1 MYSKP
6 ILEIQSLSVQFQ
18 TDYGITKAVEGLTLS
33 VFEGETLGVVGE
45 SGSGKSVTFLSVLKL
60 IPMPP
65 GKISSGKILFQGVDL
80 TTLSFKELRKYRGKQ
95 IAMIFQ
101 EPMTALNPVLSI
113 QTQMTEILKTHEN
126 VSEREAQVRSV
137 QALSQLGIPDAENR
151 IQDYPH
157 HFSGGM
163 RQRVLIAMALLS
175 NPDLLIADEPTTALD
190 VITQAQILKRL
201 LQMKEAKAGRS
212 LVLITHNL
220 ALVFE
225 ICDRVVV
232 LYGGKIQEIASRE
245 ELFKNPKHPYTRG
258 LLNSLPSVH
267 SSGRLKPIPGNVP
280 IHFPSGCTFRTRC
293 KFATELCSQKEPELL
308 EISAAHW
315 VRCHHPQSGM

>member
-1 MYSKP
+1 MNP
-6 ILEIQSLSVQFQ
+6 ILEIQSLSVQFE
-18 TDYGITKAVEGLTLS
+18 TDSGITKAVDDITLS
-33 VFEGETLGVVGE
+33 VFQGETLGVVGE

-65 GKISSGKILFQGVDL
+65 GKISSGKILFQSVDL
-80 TTLSFKELRKYRGKQ
+80 NTLSFEQLRKYRGKK

-101 EPMTALNPVLSI
+101 EPMTALNPVFQI
-113 QTQMTEILKTHEN
+113 RTQMTEILRAHEN
-126 VSEREAQVRSV
+126 LSEREAEDRSI
-137 QALSQLGIPDAENR
+137 AMLSQLGIPDAKKR

-163 RQRVLIAMALLS
+163 RQRVLIAMALLP

-190 VITQAQILKRL
+190 ATTQAQILEL
-201 LQMKEAKAGRS
+201 LMRKKSKTGSS

-225 ICDRVVV
+225 FCDRIAV

-245 ELFKNPKHPYTRG
+245 ELFKNPRHPYTRG
-258 LLNSLPSVH
+258 LLNSLPSIH
-267 SSGRLKPIPGNVP
+267 TSERLKPIPGNVP
-280 IHFPSGCTFRTRC
+280 THFPSGCKFRTRC
-293 KFATELCSQKEPELL
+293 AFATDLCVQKEPELL
-308 EISAAHW
+308 EIAPMHW
-315 VRCHHPQSGM
+315 VRCHYPR